1 MTLDFISFAH
11 QLADISGA
19 VIRPYFRSG
28 LAIDAKHDSSPVTQ
42 ADRDAEQAMREHIR
56 KHFPTHGIRGEEFGQ
71 ENAQA
76 QYQWVLDPIDGTISF
91 MIGRPIF
98 GTLISLVHN
107 SIPILGVID
116 QPITGERWIGGSNHP
131 TTLNDKPVKTRSCNN
146 LSNATLCTTSPDL
159 FGDGERWL
167 FEQAKSKAKYLVY
180 GGDCYS
186 YALVASGSV
195 DAVIESGLKPHDFCA
210 LAPIIQAAGGYIT
223 DWHGRAITAQS
234 DGRVIATGDKTLH
247 QEIVALYA
255 AV

>member
-1 MTLDFISFAH
+1 MTFDFISFAH

-28 LAIDAKHDSSPVTQ
+28 LNIDAKHDSSPVTQ
-42 ADRDAEQAMREHIR
+42 ADREAELAMREHIK
-56 KHFPTHGIRGEEFGQ
+56 KHLPHHGIRGEEFGQ
-71 ENAQA
+71 ENPQA
-76 QYQWVLDPIDGTISF
+76 EYQWVLDPIDGTISF

-131 TTLNDKPVKTRSCNN
+131 TTLNDKPVKVKPCNS
-146 LSNATLCTTSPDL
+146 LSNAILATTSPDL
-159 FGDGERWL
+159 FGDAERWL
-167 FEQAKSKAKYLVY
+167 FEQAKSKAKYLAY

-186 YALVASGSV
+186 YALVASGSI

-247 QEIVALYA
+247 QEIIALYA